1 MNYAKVFILIYLIFL
16 LPSLSFATIG
26 NDSFKNNSGHF
37 YIGGEYKP
45 GIPHFNRFSITNNNI
60 KGLVSLIQEHRN
72 NLPYMAQDATL
83 LNLLKNN
90 SNFTLSY
97 DTTYTRNLLGVGGI
111 AGYSLDNFRIEL
123 EAFYEKFNIKVPS
136 GYFYDNFYEYFALI
150 PTTELYNRTKNSQVQ
165 PSHYCMKN
173 TGVTLSPFLVNAC
186 YDFILKKASNIA
198 PYLCLGVGGNFIDFL
213 DQVNFKFAY
222 QAKVG
227 ISYLISP
234 NLSFFIDGA
243 FHGHFDNQFSDL
255 LVDYPTDLKF
265 TTISAKF
272 NINFLTSSVG
282 IRFIS

>member
-1 MNYAKVFILIYLIFL
+1 MSCAKVFILICLIFL

-26 NDSFKNNSGHF
+26 NDSFKNNSGYF

-45 GIPHFNRFSITNNNI
+45 GTPHFNRFSVTNSDI
-60 KGLVSLIQEHRN
+60 KELVSLKQEYRSTI
-72 NLPYMAQDATL
+72 PYMTQDTTL
-83 LNLLKNN
+83 FNLLKNN
-90 SNFTLSY
+90 SNFTLPY
-97 DTTYTRNLLGVGGI
+97 DPTYTKNLLGVGGI
-111 AGYSLDNFRIEL
+111 VGYSLDNFRIEL

-136 GYFYDNFYEYFALI
+136 GYFYDNFYEYFALT
-150 PTTELYNRTKNSQVQ
+150 PTAAKHTTNK
-165 PSHYCMKN
+165 HYCMKN
-173 TGVTLSPFLVNAC
+173 TGITLSPFLVNAC
-186 YDFILKKASNIA
+186 YDFILKKTSNIA
-198 PYLCLGVGGNFIDFL
+198 PYLCIGVGGNFIDFL
-213 DQVNFKFAY
+213 DQTNFKFAY

-227 ISYLISP
+227 ISYFISS
-234 NLSFFIDGA
+234 NLSFFIDGS